1 MRRMMNTTSSPARSS
16 AGAAV
21 LAAFRIVSLPS
32 AILPIFLVIALV
44 LPHAVSP
51 SALYVWTSAAI
62 WVLFAL
68 GTNVLFGWSGM
79 MSFGQAA
86 FFGIGAYTVAMLTR
100 DERAVSPLVLI
111 VAAALVA
118 GMAGALFACIA
129 LRTNGVEFAVLTLVF
144 AQVLWLLTYT
154 VAELRGD
161 DGFTGLAGGDLFGI
175 DLLPDINYWYYV
187 MAVVGVCAFCLRRI
201 ELSSFGAVLR
211 AVRDDDL
218 RAASLGLPVRRLRII
233 AYALSSAVCGIAGAL
248 IAQLQGVTTPQTLV
262 FTVSGQALVAC
273 LIGGA
278 AFWGPAAGAIV
289 LIAAE
294 NFLFDG
300 SDSPALMTG
309 VLLLVIVLVV
319 PGGLTSL
326 PSLGADLRRRWLGRG
341 DRGHAPPHTEPEAS
355 LAGVGA
361 AAGTSE
367 NDGVRDERR

>member
-1 MRRMMNTTSSPARSS
+1 MNTTSPPTRSGPGM
-16 AGAAV
+16 ALHTGLR
-21 LAAFRIVSLPS
+21 LASLPS
-32 AILPIFLVIALV
+32 AIFPIFLMIALI

-100 DERAVSPLVLI
+100 DDRVVSPLILI
-111 VAAALVA
+111 LVAALVA

-161 DGFTGLAGGDLFGI
+161 DGFTGLAGGTLFGI

-187 MAVVGVCAFCLRRI
+187 MGVVAVCAFGLRRI
-201 ELSSFGAVLR
+201 ELSSFGAVLK

-218 RAASLGLPVRRLRII
+218 RAASLGLPVRQLRII

-294 NFLFDG
+294 NFLFGG

-341 DRGHAPPHTEPEAS
+341 GRDHTSPSDPELPVP
-355 LAGVGA
+355 LAGVGVS
-361 AAGTSE
+361 AGTSGSKGE
-367 NDGVRDERR
+367 DR

>member
-1 MRRMMNTTSSPARSS
+1 MSTPSPLTRSS
-16 AGAAV
+16 AGAA
-21 LAAFRIVSLPS
+21 LLEALRIVSLPS

-86 FFGIGAYTVAMLTR
+86 FFGIGAYTVALLTR
-100 DERAVSPLVLI
+100 DDRAVSPLVL
-111 VAAALVA
+111 VVTAALVA

-154 VAELRGD
+154 VGELRGD

-187 MAVVGVCAFCLRRI
+187 MAVVAVCAFCLRRI

-289 LIAAE
+289 LISAE

-326 PSLGADLRRRWLGRG
+326 PTLVADLRRKWDARRQ
-341 DRGHAPPHTEPEAS
+341 RRNPPPV
-355 LAGVGA
+355 LVG
-361 AAGTSE
+361 GE
-367 NDGVRDERR
+367 VR